1 MLVHRE
7 QTPVAL
13 RTVHVLKGRR
23 ARSLPFYD
31 PTEPVGTTT
40 RPRYHGA
47 AVQMYRSLILFLLR
61 HEALAFT
68 FFQTIRKSGIVVQK
82 ILNFGS

>member
-23 ARSLPFYD
+23 ARSLL
-31 PTEPVGTTT
+31 
-40 RPRYHGA
+40 RPHRTGRYHDA
-47 AVQMYRSLILFLLR
+47 A
-61 HEALAFT
+61 ALPRRGCPDVPIFDLVFT
-68 FFQTIRKSGIVVQK
+68 SP
-82 ILNFGS
+82 